1 MEISRKGF
9 LTGLVGTGLAAS
21 LSRQP
26 LPALAIPK
34 EASGST
40 PKQTRIADMEVFP
53 FGMESKEVIRIALG
67 TMTAENVLVR
77 IRTADGVVG
86 WGESSPYSQVTG
98 DTQAT
103 NVAAAKLLAG
113 IVRGK
118 DPFDIPR
125 IVTEM
130 DVPIT
135 EPGIK
140 AAVEM
145 AIWDICGKLAGQPI
159 RCLLGNY
166 RDSFETELTVY
177 LDDPQIIAEKAQSVV
192 DRGFKM

>member
-1 MEISRKGF
+1 VAKLRPDF
-9 LTGLVGTGLAAS
+9 T
-21 LSRQP
+21 
-26 LPALAIPK
+26 LAIAK
-34 EASGST
+34 EASGRP
-40 PKQTRIADMEVFP
+40 PKQTQIADMEVFT

-67 TMTAENVLVR
+67 TMTAETVLVP

-86 WGESSPYSQVTG
+86 WGESSPHSQVTG

-103 NVAAAKLLAG
+103 NVAAAKLLAR
-113 IVRGK
+113 IVRGQ

-130 DVPIT
+130 DVANT
-135 EPGIK
+135 GEPGIK

-159 RCLLGNY
+159 RCLPGNY
-166 RDSFETELTVY
+166 RDSFETDLTVY
-177 LDDPQIIAEKAQSVV
+177 PGDPQIMVEKHSPS
-192 DRGFKM
+192 